1 MRDSDHA
8 PHFHRPEHFYRT
20 QRGAQNRGNPTPL
33 IEERLRHSRPTNQR
47 EVMFVVTYEGGRLC
61 YTTVRNRDLCNG
73 DSAVLR
79 LVAGKQETGE
89 LPAGTIVGLRRVH

>member
-33 IEERLRHSRPTNQR
+33 IEERLRHSRPADQR
-47 EVMFVVTYEGGRLC
+47 EVMFVATYEGEPTL
-61 YTTVRNRDLCNG
+61 VLH
-73 DSAVLR
+73 DSP
-79 LVAGKQETGE
+79 E
-89 LPAGTIVGLRRVH
+89 LGSMQRG

>member
-33 IEERLRHSRPTNQR
+33 IEERLRHARPTNQR
-47 EVMFVVTYEGGRLC
+47 EVMFVVTYEDGRVC

-73 DSAVLR
+73 DSAALR
-79 LVAGKQETGE
+79 LAARKQETGE
-89 LPAGTIVGLRRVH
+89 LPAGPIVGLRRVH